1 MSEGT
6 EVQVRKSSTFPNAVA
21 CTATSKGTGKP
32 CANPAMAGSTVCRH
46 HGGSAQQVRRKAQL
60 RLQSLVEPAIAVL
73 LQELTNANS
82 KPADRLRAVEN
93 VLDRTGFGRS
103 VERDESTARQLLL
116 DRLLEARAEAEE
128 DEQVLDV
135 EVVEEDDDG

>member
-1 MSEGT
+1 M
-6 EVQVRKSSTFPNAVA
+6 
-21 CTATSKGTGKP
+21 
-32 CANPAMAGSTVCRH
+32 H
-46 HGGSAQQVRRKAQL
+46 GSATQATRRKAQL

-116 DRLLEARAEAEE
+116 DRLMEARAEQEAE
-128 DEQVLDV
+128 DEPIDA
-135 EVVEEDDDG
+135 EVVEDG